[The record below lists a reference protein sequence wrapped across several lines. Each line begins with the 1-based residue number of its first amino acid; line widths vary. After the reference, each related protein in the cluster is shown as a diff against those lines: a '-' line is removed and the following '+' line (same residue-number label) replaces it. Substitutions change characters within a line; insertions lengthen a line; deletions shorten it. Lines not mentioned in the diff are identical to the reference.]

1 MAREK
6 KDALPLHVRID
17 AGLMAQLD
25 AYCREVGWTKTTAI
39 ERMLKSFLQEQ
50 NPMVPEL
57 KKNN

>member
-25 AYCREVGWTKTTAI
+25 AYCHEVGWTKTTAI
-39 ERMLKSFLQEQ
+39 ERMLKSFLKEHAP
-50 NPMVPEL
+50 NTTVV
-57 KKNN
+57 KK